1 MVSEKVCGWLPPNP
15 NKNVWE
21 EQLKCEWTDWLRNQ
35 MWDIPYYENKKS
47 LRTLFLASTPAETAD
62 WTPIPRQSYFSPW
75 EPQSYLVPVPVP
87 PKWVGLN
94 ITPKSYGLSSC
105 FPLKLPYFLRRSAFL
120 DPSSIVPSS
129 FHHCHRVDSNAL
141 TRLEGSTKGW
151 VGGFFSRKQCDW
163 TNNSRDTMGYIAN
176 HTIES
181 ENWMPQ
187 AIESFGRWAMML
199 THIEM
204 KENDFWWVCFRANP
218 FRI

>member
-21 EQLKCEWTDWLRNQ
+21 EQLKCEWTDWLRNH

-105 FPLKLPYFLRRSAFL
+105 FPLRLPYFCG
-120 DPSSIVPSS
+120 DPHFWTHLPSFQAASIIATASIPTHWHGWKVQP
-129 FHHCHRVDSNAL
+129 RV
-141 TRLEGSTKGW
+141 E
-151 VGGFFSRKQCDW
+151 
-163 TNNSRDTMGYIAN
+163 
-176 HTIES
+176 
-181 ENWMPQ
+181 
-187 AIESFGRWAMML
+187 
-199 THIEM
+199 
-204 KENDFWWVCFRANP
+204 
-218 FRI
+218 